1 MDLNLVSSEHS
12 RNIAL
17 HTTFNKTDKQTN
29 KAIGQIRCEKPVEV
43 LFEGLDLDKYNKIQ
57 KPKSTILK
65 DIQEDFCFLYTG
77 GWLQGSIGEDR
88 KNVGLMIKTFLE
100 TFNTPSRKKPA
111 LILKTNHVNYS
122 IKDREA
128 VIQKINNIKSGIPGS
143 LPNIYLVHG
152 EMTDQEINLL
162 NNDPKVKSFI
172 SFTKGEGFGRPL
184 LEGAITGKPT
194 VVSNWSGHIDFMK
207 PDYNILIGG
216 ELKKIH
222 PSASNN
228 WLIPDSKWFNIN
240 IDIAKR
246 ALKDLFKN
254 YKKYLNSSRKQTQ
267 YVKENWSLDKMADKL
282 NMLLEKQNISITQPV
297 NLPPSL
303 KKFNE
308 GSKNLPKLKL
318 PKLKKV
324 EA

>member
-1 MDLNLVSSEHS
+1 
-12 RNIAL
+12 
-17 HTTFNKTDKQTN
+17 
-29 KAIGQIRCEKPVEV
+29 
-43 LFEGLDLDKYNKIQ
+43 
-57 KPKSTILK
+57 
-65 DIQEDFCFLYTG
+65 
-77 GWLQGSIGEDR
+77 
-88 KNVGLMIKTFLE
+88 
-100 TFNTPSRKKPA
+100 
-111 LILKTNHVNYS
+111 
-122 IKDREA
+122 
-128 VIQKINNIKSGIPGS
+128 
-143 LPNIYLVHG
+143 
-152 EMTDQEINLL
+152 
-162 NNDPKVKSFI
+162 
-172 SFTKGEGFGRPL
+172 
-184 LEGAITGKPT
+184 
-194 VVSNWSGHIDFMK
+194 MK